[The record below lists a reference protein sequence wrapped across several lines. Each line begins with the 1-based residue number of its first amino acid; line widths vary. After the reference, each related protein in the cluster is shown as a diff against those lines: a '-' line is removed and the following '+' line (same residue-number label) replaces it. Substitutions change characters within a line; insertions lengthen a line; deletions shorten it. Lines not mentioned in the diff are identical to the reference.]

1 MALVEILKR
10 PLYIVFMYRA
20 SHAIYLIKYSTHL
33 MERENI
39 IHVYFNDAICNSICM
54 ELSKIFWNSY
64 TCIYLSQSIPGKFF
78 LLQSATLVNLTSED
92 ISP

>member
-20 SHAIYLIKYSTHL
+20 SHAINLIKYSTNL

-39 IHVYFNDAICNSICM
+39 MHVYFNDAICNSICM

-64 TCIYLSQSIPGKFF
+64 IYLSQSIPGRVFF
-78 LLQSATLVNLTSED
+78 IAICLL
-92 ISP
+92 